1 MLASHS
7 QYLEK
12 LSGRMKLHCVLVFNQ
27 HFAPHAYAHSGDGNQ
42 CCTWY
47 LGFRRFGFGSAGR
60 MLSIQLSSELPGKA
74 GHCTKKGDQANQTT
88 PRCGASPLNFSILSL
103 WVCHQSRPA
112 VLWELWPQFLLLR
125 LSWVLCGTRNPPKPS
140 RWKPLLSC
148 RSPGGRT

>member
-12 LSGRMKLHCVLVFNQ
+12 LNGRMKVHCRFSISILLHMLMHILVMETSAV
-27 HFAPHAYAHSGDGNQ
+27 HGI
-42 CCTWY
+42 
-47 LGFRRFGFGSAGR
+47 LGFVGLGLAP
-60 MLSIQLSSELPGKA
+60 LAVCCLSSSVANSLVKQGTAPKN
-74 GHCTKKGDQANQTT
+74 QANQTT

-112 VLWELWPQFLLLR
+112 VLWELWLQFLLLR
-125 LSWVLCGTRNPPKPS
+125 LSWVLCGTGNPPKPS